1 MATQCIDSSN
11 NVSTDDN
18 ILDLVYR
25 CLETG
30 QSLDTIHIPHSDVF
44 FVREALRTK
53 FPERS
58 ADFNLQYVE
67 DLMRTELGW
76 TDGSYSRKSE
86 DSDEEAWLDGSEQAE
101 EDTFT

>member
-1 MATQCIDSSN
+1 MATQC
-11 NVSTDDN
+11 TDDYPYKDETN
-18 ILDLVYR
+18 LLDLVYK

-44 FVREALRTK
+44 YVREVLRTK

-76 TDGSYSRKSE
+76 TDGGYSRKSQE
-86 DSDEEAWLDGSEQAE
+86 PDEEAWLDGSEQTE
-101 EDTFT
+101 TYT